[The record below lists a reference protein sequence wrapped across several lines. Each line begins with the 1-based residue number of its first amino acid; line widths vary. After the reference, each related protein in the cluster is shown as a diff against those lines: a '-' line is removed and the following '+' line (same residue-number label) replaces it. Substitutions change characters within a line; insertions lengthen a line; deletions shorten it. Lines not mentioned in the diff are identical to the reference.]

1 MKMLEF
7 AQKIEI
13 SPVILLFFGV
23 FCAFFTLFFAC
34 FLRKNA
40 AFFALCGAFFLLF
53 TLAANCCREL
63 NLSDKR
69 TLYKC
74 LAALYCL
81 LYAAFLLHVSRAKKR
96 DLRREKFEAL
106 QSAKEYI
113 LPERGNGYVREKLR
127 ENAALPPSNE
137 EEYAENPVEL
147 FHAKELL
154 KRLKKCALS
163 VGDRLETEGL
173 EEKIGAFENAPKLN
187 AEAARE
193 LSDCF
198 SAVLKMS
205 AKYML

>member
-13 SPVILLFFGV
+13 SPLFLLVFGV
-23 FCAFFTLFFAC
+23 FFAFFTLFFAC

-40 AFFALCGAFFLLF
+40 AFFACAAAFYLLF
-53 TLAANCCREL
+53 TLAANGCRAL

-74 LAALYCL
+74 LAALYLL
-81 LYAAFLLHVSRAKKR
+81 LYAAFLLHLRLVKKR
-96 DLRREKFEAL
+96 ENRRAKFEAARA
-106 QSAKEYI
+106 AKEYI
-113 LPERGNGYVREKLR
+113 LPERGNGYVRDKLR
-127 ENAALPPSNE
+127 ENAVLPPSNE
-137 EEYAENPVEL
+137 EIYAEKPVEL
-147 FHAKELL
+147 SHAQGLL

-163 VGDRLETEGL
+163 VSDRLETESL
-173 EEKIGAFENAPKLN
+173 EEKIGAFENAPKIN

-193 LSDCF
+193 LSECF

>member
-1 MKMLEF
+1 MKTLDF
-7 AQKIEI
+7 TRNIEI
-13 SPVILLFFGV
+13 SPLFLLVFGV
-23 FCAFFTLFFAC
+23 FFAFFTLFLAC

-40 AFFALCGAFFLLF
+40 AFFACCGAFFLLF

-63 NLSDKR
+63 SSADRR

-74 LAALYCL
+74 LAALYAL
-81 LYAAFLLHVSRAKKR
+81 LYAAFLLHLRFAEKR
-96 DLRREKFEAL
+96 LERREKFNAARAAE
-106 QSAKEYI
+106 EYV

-127 ENAALPPSNE
+127 ENAALPPSNTE
-137 EEYAENPVEL
+137 IYVEKNVEL
-147 FHAKELL
+147 THAKELL

-173 EEKIGAFENAPKLN
+173 EEKIGAFENVPTLN